1 MNKHFALMAII
12 AMVGVVSCNKNPKP
26 EPTPKP
32 EPDPDPVTATITAGD
47 VTVDEGATVSINAT
61 TNSTAAITYA
71 TADAAVATVND
82 KGEVTGVKAGNTKI
96 TLKVAAVDK
105 KFTAAEKTINVT
117 VNAVEVPPTPV
128 ASITIDGEFADWT
141 ELEDGTFTKF
151 VNNPDSPWEGVEE
164 IRCYATEEAVYYY
177 MKFDEESL
185 ADAFAA
191 DTPSMHLRLCI
202 NTDGEYESGYKSYFL
217 EGYDFIIEGCFV
229 DGGAFVDFDGEFHQR
244 YGDTG
249 PAAESTKWHSLL
261 GPENGLVMG
270 KGAGVEYEIA
280 LDRAKFNDAA
290 NTSEFPLPM
299 GDKFQTGI
307 RYYWNGWDEFSNM
320 PNCSVEEEAGN
331 GWGFLM
337 RVNTN
342 K

>member
-47 VTVDEGATVSINAT
+47 VTVDEGKTVSINAT

-128 ASITIDGEFADWT
+128 AGITIDGEFADWT

-164 IRCYATEEAVYYY
+164 IRCYATTETVYYY
-177 MKFDEESL
+177 IKFDEESL
-185 ADAFAA
+185 NDCKEAA
-191 DTPSMHLRLCI
+191 EPSMHLRV
-202 NTDGEYESGYKSYFL
+202 NFNVDGEYTSGYTNYFL
-217 EGYDFIIEGCFV
+217 EAYDLMIECEIMNSGNLV
-229 DGGAFVDFDGEFHQR
+229 DLIPGEFCQR
-244 YGDTG
+244 INGGWVTISAGDDNLIT
-249 PAAESTKWHSLL
+249 
-261 GPENGLVMG
+261 G
-270 KGAGVEYEIA
+270 KGAGVEYE
-280 LDRAKFNDAA
+280 LSVSRAAFDQGIKDCGDIPAE
-290 NTSEFPLPM
+290 SKYYM
-299 GDKFQTGI
+299 GDEFQTSL
-307 RYYWNGWDEFSNM
+307 RFYWNGWDEFSNM
-320 PNCSVEEEAGN
+320 PNCSLEEEQGN

-337 RVNTN
+337 RIKTN